1 MLPHPYAEL
10 FPMMGG
16 EAMRELVASIR
27 DDGLEQPIVTF
38 EGKILDGRNRDLACA
53 NAQVEPRYVKYKGDD
68 PLGYILRVN
77 LIRRHLTTSQRAMV
91 AANLANLEL
100 GDNQHTKEDSLIK
113 PPSIKDAAEKLNVS
127 PDSVKRA
134 KKITDHGDKVLIEK
148 VEKGDITINK
158 AVEKIT
164 KANPAPEIPI
174 EEIQSGKLLRL
185 WDKTGVGGRKL
196 FLQGIGATA

>member
-10 FPMMGG
+10 FPMMEG

-68 PLGYILRVN
+68 PLGYVLRVN

-185 WDKTGVGGRKL
+185 WDKTGTGGRKL

>member
-1 MLPHPYAEL
+1 MLPHPYADL
-10 FPMMGG
+10 FPKMDKKALQG
-16 EAMRELVASIR
+16 LVASIR

-68 PLGYILRVN
+68 PLGYVLRVN

-91 AANLANLEL
+91 AANLANLEQ
-100 GDNQHTKEDSLIK
+100 GRPEKVQNCPITK
-113 PPSIKDAAEKLNVS
+113 IKDAAEKLKVS
-127 PDSVKRA
+127 PRIVKQA
-134 KKITDHGDKVLIEK
+134 KKIKDTGDKVLIEK

-158 AVEKIT
+158 AVERII

-185 WDKTGVGGRKL
+185 WDKTGAGGRKL
-196 FLQGIGATA
+196 FLQGIGATV